1 VTNATVNGRGG
12 EGPVFSR
19 SRYSYARIMD
29 PITYVIGSVGS
40 MANGFVM
47 LALLCARDSR
57 RKKINVF
64 IINQTVL
71 DLLACVFLIKTHH
84 LSHSTLLF
92 LWFCGCD
99 VVLREL
105 RFFRDHHRSQST
117 EPIHSSFCHCW
128 SGSKTFSPVCFSYLL
143 FMVSTIHCFLSIAV
157 QRFPAKTLPS
167 SSFAGYWTPALV
179 SPSRTN
185 SCRFLGRLKYLGL
198 RIQEPPRLPVS
209 YTHCC
214 G

>member
-1 VTNATVNGRGG
+1 MNHSELDLTTTSSWVESENVTNATENGRGG

-71 DLLACVFLIKTHH
+71 DLLACVCLVRPSVLSSAHH
-84 LSHSTLLF
+84 
-92 LWFCGCD
+92 
-99 VVLREL
+99 VLQ
-105 RFFRDHHRSQST
+105 RSLHTGDSDY
-117 EPIHSSFCHCW
+117 SA
-128 SGSKTFSPVCFSYLL
+128 
-143 FMVSTIHCFLSIAV
+143 M
-157 QRFPAKTLPS
+157 S
-167 SSFAGYWTPALV
+167 SSTNNQFLASLV
-179 SPSRTN
+179 VCSTCCFTFMDLLPECSTYLSSIQPSRPRPLC
-185 SCRFLGRLKYLGL
+185 SCSVAL
-198 RIQEPPRLPVS
+198 
-209 YTHCC
+209 
-214 G
+214 